1 MKGNV
6 CGMTHKKSMKLFKR
20 FIYIYIY
27 IFMKG
32 NIKMRREGDK
42 ENLE

>member
-20 FIYIYIY
+20 FIYIYI
-27 IFMKG
+27 FMKG